1 MVKSH
6 NFLHFQRNRSDRS
19 EDLLFGLVTSI
30 LLHIIL
36 FLGSNYWLRAF
47 APKQKQDLSQ
57 SIPIEYV
64 EVPPNQTKTPPPETS
79 RRAANDSVAGGF
91 VKLKRPV
98 SATKPAPVVRKVSAS
113 DAAKAFAPQ
122 LTQPTAVSPQKPQP
136 KPQKIAVAPATIRP
150 APKPPKTAV
159 THATIPLALKP
170 QQRTVTPATIPL
182 ALKPQQRTVTSTT
195 IPLALKPPKIV
206 VTPDTT
212 PLAPKL
218 LQRAVA
224 PTTIPPETKPPKTAV
239 TPATTP
245 LAPKPPK
252 IAVAPT
258 TTSLAPK
265 PPKIAVAPTTTSLA
279 PKPPKTAVTPATT
292 PLAPKPPKIAAIP
305 VATPLA
311 PKPPKIAAIPVATP
325 PVPLTHQENKNR
337 LAAKSTNQQLETKAT
352 PRTPSQVQPSRKSG
366 ASGRLGGPMS
376 VSSGNFSGN
385 YLAALPNSNRLN
397 RAEEGVDAHRDDM
410 AAYWEQLKQRVRRQ
424 WIPEL
429 TQSSRQTVIHFTVN
443 RSGQVSNLG
452 IEQPS
457 GFRVTDEAALNA
469 IKRAGPFAPL
479 PTTYAAN
486 YIDIQFTFVI
496 NVYGELDLGGG

>member
-6 NFLHFQRNRSDRS
+6 NFQHFQRHRSDRS

-36 FLGSNYWLRAF
+36 FLGSSYWLRAF
-47 APKQKQDLSQ
+47 APKQKQEISQ

-79 RRAANDSVAGGF
+79 RRAANDSVAGGE
-91 VKLKRPV
+91 VKLKSPV
-98 SATKPAPVVRKVSAS
+98 SAAKSAPVAPKVSAS
-113 DAAKAFAPQ
+113 DAAKAFLPK
-122 LTQPTAVSPQKPQP
+122 LTQPTAVYPQKPQP

-150 APKPPKTAV
+150 APKPLKTAVTPDTTPPAPKPPKTAV
-159 THATIPLALKP
+159 TPDT
-170 QQRTVTPATIPL
+170 TPPAP
-182 ALKPQQRTVTSTT
+182 
-195 IPLALKPPKIV
+195 KPPKTAVI
-206 VTPDTT
+206 PDTT

-218 LQRAVA
+218 LQRAVTPATTPLA
-224 PTTIPPETKPPKTAV
+224 PKPPKTAV

-245 LAPKPPK
+245 
-252 IAVAPT
+252 
-258 TTSLAPK
+258 
-265 PPKIAVAPTTTSLA
+265 LA

-292 PLAPKPPKIAAIP
+292 PLAPKPPKIAA
-305 VATPLA
+305 A
-311 PKPPKIAAIPVATP
+311 PVATP
-325 PVPLTHQENKNR
+325 PVPLTRQENKNR
-337 LAAKSTNQQLETKAT
+337 VATKSTNQQLETKAT
-352 PRTPSQVQPSRKSG
+352 PRTPSQVQPSRKS
-366 ASGRLGGPMS
+366 AAPSRLGAPMS
-376 VSSGNFSGN
+376 VSSRNFGGN

-397 RAEEGVDAHRDDM
+397 RAEEGVDAHRDNM

-443 RSGQVSNLG
+443 RSGQVSNLE
-452 IEQPS
+452 IAQPS
-457 GFRVTDEAALNA
+457 GFRVTDEAALKA

-479 PTTYAAN
+479 PTTYTAD

>member
-6 NFLHFQRNRSDRS
+6 NFQHFQRHRSDRS

-47 APKQKQDLSQ
+47 AEAQKQDLSQ

-79 RRAANDSVAGGF
+79 RRAANDSVAGGS

-98 SATKPAPVVRKVSAS
+98 SAAKSAPVAPKVSAS
-113 DAAKAFAPQ
+113 EAAKAFLPK

-136 KPQKIAVAPATIRP
+136 KPQKIAVAPATIP
-150 APKPPKTAV
+150 PETKPPKTAV
-159 THATIPLALKP
+159 TPAKVPPETKH
-170 QQRTVTPATIPL
+170 QQRAVTPA
-182 ALKPQQRTVTSTT
+182 KV
-195 IPLALKPPKIV
+195 PLALKPPKIV

-212 PLAPKL
+212 PLTPKL
-218 LQRAVA
+218 LQRDVA
-224 PTTIPPETKPPKTAV
+224 PTTTSVATKPPKIAV

-252 IAVAPT
+252 IAVTPDT
-258 TTSLAPK
+258 TPLAPK
-265 PPKIAVAPTTTSLA
+265 L
-279 PKPPKTAVTPATT
+279 PKTAVTPATT
-292 PLAPKPPKIAAIP
+292 PLAPKPPKIAA
-305 VATPLA
+305 A
-311 PKPPKIAAIPVATP
+311 PVATP
-325 PVPLTHQENKNR
+325 PVPLTRQENNR
-337 LAAKSTNQQLETKAT
+337 LATKSTNQQLETKAT
-352 PRTPSQVQPSRKSG
+352 PRTPSQVQPSRKS
-366 ASGRLGGPMS
+366 AEPSRLGAPMS
-376 VSSGNFSGN
+376 VSSRNFGGN

-397 RAEEGVDAHRDDM
+397 RAEEGVDAHQDDM

-443 RSGQVSNLG
+443 RSGQVSNLK

-457 GFRVTDEAALNA
+457 GFKVTDEAALNA

-479 PTTYAAN
+479 PTTYAAD
-486 YIDIQFTFVI
+486 YIDIQFTFAI